1 MITHPHETP
10 VVLGTHMT
18 INLDKHR
25 GMAAQKD
32 TELRRLLA
40 EVEATIS
47 RSPSIQISA
56 ANHAANRKAFHM
68 SSFKKFSSEHGV
80 PTKDLVS
87 DKPKD
92 RLATDQL
99 ATQPKKALA
108 KEMARYGITRVP
120 ADYYHYGAFRYTSL
134 KDAIAEAKRAS
145 QR

>member
-1 MITHPHETP
+1 
-10 VVLGTHMT
+10 MT

-25 GMAAQKD
+25 EMAAQKD

-56 ANHAANRKAFHM
+56 ANHAANRKAFQM
-68 SSFKKFSSEHGV
+68 SSFKKFSKAHTA
-80 PTKDLVS
+80 PAKDSPAEKPKDTPVS
-87 DKPKD
+87 DKP
-92 RLATDQL
+92 AM
-99 ATQPKKALA
+99 PPNNALA
-108 KEMARYGITRVP
+108 KDMARYGITRVP
-120 ADYYHYGAFRYTSL
+120 VDYYHYGAFRYTSL